1 MVKPIKLT
9 IEVHDEEIH
18 FDERTVR
25 LLDRMDP
32 ADCAELLIDAARLI
46 AEILG
51 EALTEQA
58 LEAWEGTKH

>member
-1 MVKPIKLT
+1 MKPIKLT
-9 IEVHDEEIH
+9 IEVHAEEMH

-25 LLDRMDP
+25 LLDRMEPDV
-32 ADCAELLIDAARLI
+32 CAELLIDAGRLI

-58 LEAWEGTKH
+58 LAEWEGTTKH